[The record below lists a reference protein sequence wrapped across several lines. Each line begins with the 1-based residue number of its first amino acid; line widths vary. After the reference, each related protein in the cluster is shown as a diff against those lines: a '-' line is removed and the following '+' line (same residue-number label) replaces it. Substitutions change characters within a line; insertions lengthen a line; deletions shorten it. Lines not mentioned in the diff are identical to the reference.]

1 MDDDRDRAIRDYSVL
16 TPQVIHPGIIR
27 PEVEAANF
35 ELKPV
40 MFQMLQTVGQFNGL
54 PNEDPRLHLKL
65 FLKVSDAFKIAG
77 ATQDALRLRLFPYSL
92 RDRAI
97 AWLNSLP
104 SDSIITWNE
113 LADKF
118 LMKYF
123 PPTKNAKLR
132 NEIISFHQLEDES
145 LYEAWEIFKELL
157 RRCPHHGI
165 PCCIQLETFYN
176 GLNLSTRLMVDAS
189 ANGALL
195 LKSYTEAYEILEKI
209 ANNNYQWPS
218 ARQPTTRGSAGV
230 HNIDAIT
237 ALSAQVTSLTNMV
250 KAMTSAP
257 ATLKPVTEISC
268 VYCGEEHD
276 FDNCPRNP
284 ASVNY
289 VGNCNRQPQNNPYSN
304 TYNPG

>member
-1 MDDDRDRAIRDYSVL
+1 MANDRDRAIRDYTVL
-16 TPQVIHPGIIR
+16 TPQVVHLGIIR

-40 MFQMLQTVGQFNGL
+40 MFQMLQTIGQFNGL
-54 PNEDPRLHLKL
+54 PNEDPHLHLKL
-65 FLKVSDAFKIAG
+65 FLEVSDAFKIFG

-92 RDRAI
+92 RDRAR

-104 SDSIITWNE
+104 SDSITTWNE

-123 PPTKNAKLR
+123 PSIKNTKLR
-132 NEIISFHQLEDES
+132 NEITSFHQLEDES
-145 LYEAWEIFKELL
+145 LYEAWERFKELL

-176 GLNLSTRLMVDAS
+176 GLNPSTRLMVDAS

-195 LKSYTEAYEILEKI
+195 SKSYTEAYEILEKI
-209 ANNNYQWPS
+209 TNNNYQWPS
-218 ARQPTTRGSAGV
+218 ARQPAARGSAGV

-237 ALSAQVTSLTNMV
+237 TLSA
-250 KAMTSAP
+250 
-257 ATLKPVTEISC
+257 
-268 VYCGEEHD
+268 
-276 FDNCPRNP
+276 
-284 ASVNY
+284 
-289 VGNCNRQPQNNPYSN
+289 
-304 TYNPG
+304 